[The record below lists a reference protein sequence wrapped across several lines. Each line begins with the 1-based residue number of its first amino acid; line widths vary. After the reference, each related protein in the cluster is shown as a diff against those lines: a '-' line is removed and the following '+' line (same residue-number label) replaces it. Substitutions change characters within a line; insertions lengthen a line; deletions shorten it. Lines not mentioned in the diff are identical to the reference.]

1 MGRRVTDRSRTARA
15 RLLVSLA
22 LTLTVLLYT
31 VVCQF
36 AHSGYLALGL
46 TLTGIGIFATT
57 WFLLDVGIAW
67 QEDLQRRRAPQP
79 QPRVRR

>member
-22 LTLTVLLYT
+22 ITLTMLLYT
-31 VVCQF
+31 MVCEL
-36 AHSGYLALGL
+36 AHSGYTALGL
-46 TLTGIGIFATT
+46 TLTGIGIFSTT

-67 QEDLQRRRAPQP
+67 QEDLQRRRTLQQA
-79 QPRVRR
+79 RVRR

>member
-22 LTLTVLLYT
+22 ITLTMLLYT
-31 VVCQF
+31 MVCEL
-36 AHSGYLALGL
+36 AHSGYTALGL

-67 QEDLQRRRAPQP
+67 QEDLQRRRTLQQA
-79 QPRVRR
+79 RVRR